1 MRPCILHSILVTFA
15 DCTTWVV
22 SDADCIELCIW
33 AYPGLHCIPWTLE
46 TCPKTVSVHLSDG
59 LCWLSQSDSRLDRGT
74 CTKLFRSRRRIKV
87 FWLLKLCNIMPDTCL
102 ALDEM
107 VLMCWS
113 KVRFAD
119 IHTPRSLMCFLKGM
133 GSPLYA
139 RYALSGM
146 LYLLHEKFGNGN
158 RISKKVSY
166 LNLNISL

>member
-1 MRPCILHSILVTFA
+1 
-15 DCTTWVV
+15 
-22 SDADCIELCIW
+22 
-33 AYPGLHCIPWTLE
+33 
-46 TCPKTVSVHLSDG
+46 
-59 LCWLSQSDSRLDRGT
+59 
-74 CTKLFRSRRRIKV
+74 
-87 FWLLKLCNIMPDTCL
+87 MPDTCL
-102 ALDEM
+102 ASDEM

-166 LNLNISL
+166 LNLNISRTKNGRNKL